1 MRGNKLLSLRRKR
14 SCDPFATSK
23 RQEQLRLTSLVT
35 LFEQAWSGVVW
46 IDGRG
51 RFLFFF
57 LSPLF
62 SFFFP
67 LKFIEGA

>member
-35 LFEQAWSGVVW
+35 LFEQAWSAS
-46 IDGRG
+46 
-51 RFLFFF
+51 LLQYFFMEAD
-57 LSPLF
+57 
-62 SFFFP
+62 
-67 LKFIEGA
+67 KIA